1 MTGSSGLL
9 DDVGQL
15 LKLALGSQQ
24 STQLSMRVTRGEKV
38 IEVECKTG
46 KEGGG
51 DQVKVERKTGV

>member
-24 STQLSMRVTRGEKV
+24 SAQLLMRVTRGEKV
-38 IEVECKTG
+38 AEVECETEE
-46 KEGGG
+46 EGGRT
-51 DQVKVERKTGV
+51 K